1 MRPGELS
8 PPIRSGAGYYLLLV
22 LDRRTGRSGPSD
34 DEAVLHLV
42 QVVFPLPPQASEAM
56 RRAALAEA
64 QNARGTA
71 KNCEEMLK
79 IGKEKGSAQLS
90 SEGRL
95 RTSQIAPAVRN
106 IVGALERGQA
116 SQPIVQKNGVGVIMV
131 CEKAVP
137 NTALPTREEIAEPA
151 GAPTRRELGTP
162 LPARSA
168 TYRLCGRQS
177 LRRARMPPLVVTM
190 GEPAGI
196 GGEIVLKAWLGR
208 RDGIPPFYL
217 IDDPERIAALAR
229 RLSWSVP
236 VRPIDAPE
244 EALAVF
250 AEALPVAPIG
260 IPLRAL
266 PGHPDPAD
274 APAILSA
281 IETGVGHVLSGKA
294 AALVTNPIHK
304 DSLYRAGFPH
314 PGHTEYLAAIA
325 GVAKAPVMMLVCP
338 ALRVVP
344 VTIHL
349 ALRQAIRELSTMAI
363 VHAGR
368 VTEAALRRDFGVA
381 IPTLAV
387 AGLNPHAGEAGGL
400 GREEIEIIEPAI
412 TALRTAGI
420 DVRGPLAADT
430 MFHAEARQAY
440 DAALCMYHDQAL
452 IPIKTIDFTAE

>member
-1 MRPGELS
+1 
-8 PPIRSGAGYYLLLV
+8 
-22 LDRRTGRSGPSD
+22 
-34 DEAVLHLV
+34 
-42 QVVFPLPPQASEAM
+42 
-56 RRAALAEA
+56 
-64 QNARGTA
+64 
-71 KNCEEMLK
+71 ML
-79 IGKEKGSAQLS
+79 
-90 SEGRL
+90 
-95 RTSQIAPAVRN
+95 
-106 IVGALERGQA
+106 
-116 SQPIVQKNGVGVIMV
+116 
-131 CEKAVP
+131 
-137 NTALPTREEIAEPA
+137 
-151 GAPTRRELGTP
+151 
-162 LPARSA
+162 
-168 TYRLCGRQS
+168 
-177 LRRARMPPLVVTM
+177 PLVITM

-208 RDGIPPFYL
+208 CDETPPFYL

-236 VRPIDAPE
+236 IRPIDDPE

-260 IPLRAL
+260 MPLRAL
-266 PGHPDPAD
+266 PAHPDPAD

-304 DSLYRAGFPH
+304 DNLYRAGFRY
-314 PGHTEYLAAIA
+314 PGHTEYLAALA
-325 GVAKAPVMMLVCP
+325 GATKAPVMMLVCP

-349 ALRQAIRELSTMAI
+349 ALHQAIRELSTAAI

-368 VTEAALRRDFGVA
+368 VAAAALRRDFGVA
-381 IPTLAV
+381 APTLAV

-400 GREEIEIIEPAI
+400 GHEEIEIIEPAI
-412 TALRTAGI
+412 AELKMAGI
-420 DVRGPLAADT
+420 DARGPLAADT

-452 IPIKTIDFTAE
+452 IPIKTIDFHGGVNVTLGLPFVRTSPDHGTAFAIAGRGVARADSLIAALRLAADMAARRLAAD